1 MAKVICP
8 PQSGRVGDVV
18 FVQSARYGQLVRKYS
33 PPRNPKTQLQQA
45 NRAEFGALASQ
56 WRGLPPDNRIQ
67 WNIAADRDRTG
78 LCGYNYFMKLN
89 AARRHLGLSRLDLPP
104 SHAPGFSPSPV
115 GEVVVTGTGEQ
126 LSIKLPVPSQPAQ
139 YTLVE
144 AAAPVSAGVRCVQAY
159 RFVGLLPAPVDGCC
173 DITALYVARFGVP
186 PPGTVVFIRT
196 RQQIDGWNDVGKI
209 TSAMVPLA

>member
-18 FVQSARYGQLVRKYS
+18 FVQSARYGQIVRKYS
-33 PPRNPKTQLQQA
+33 PPRNPRSEAQQA
-45 NRAEFGALASQ
+45 NRAGFGALASQ

-67 WNIAADRDRTG
+67 WNITADRDRTG

-104 SHAPGFSPSPV
+104 NHPPSFNPNPA
-115 GEVVVTGTGEQ
+115 GEVVVTGTGSQ

-159 RFVGLLPAPVDGCC
+159 RFVGLLPAPVDGWC
-173 DITALYVARFGVP
+173 DITALYVARYGVP
-186 PPGTVVFIRT
+186 TPGKVIFIRT
-196 RQQIDGWNDVGKI
+196 RQQIDGWSDVGKI
-209 TSAMVPLA
+209 TSAMAPVA